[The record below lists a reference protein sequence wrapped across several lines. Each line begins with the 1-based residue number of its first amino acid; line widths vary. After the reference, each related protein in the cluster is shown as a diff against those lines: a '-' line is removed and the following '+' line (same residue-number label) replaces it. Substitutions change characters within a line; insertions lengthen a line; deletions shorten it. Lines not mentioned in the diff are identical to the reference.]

1 MQFFQLSNVTAS
13 LNWPFRACLRMII
26 RNRETVFRGV
36 VLNDGVQACDI
47 LQVWLDVAQHP
58 SRATEQANL
67 IWRKVLAAALVDRD
81 ENESGSERPI
91 EALDRSLGQIV
102 MIGGW
107 ACARFQ
113 P

>member
-1 MQFFQLSNVTAS
+1 MQFFQALVCDRFSPLAISRV
-13 LNWPFRACLRMII
+13 PPHD
-26 RNRETVFRGV
+26 NRDRVFRGV
-36 VLNDGVQACDI
+36 VLNGGVQACDI

-58 SRATEQANL
+58 SRAREQANL

-102 MIGGW
+102 
-107 ACARFQ
+107 
-113 P
+113 